1 MLGFIVFSLRRAW
14 QGFWRNAVMSLAATA
29 TMVLMLLLLAG
40 FWIINTGLLA
50 GLEYTES
57 KVNIVADLFDNVTD
71 RQVDELVRRI
81 EAMPEVSEVDHV
93 TREEALQRFRTNRR
107 TQSEEDLTRFLDSNP
122 FHASLE
128 ISLSDAE
135 LYSEVSTRL
144 CSAPGPTGRGC
155 MEEPSIQAVKNQKAL
170 VDNVLT
176 VTNFLHTAGLVIL
189 IVIGVIVLFIIVNTI
204 RLAVVARAEEIEIMR
219 LVGASDA
226 FIRWPFVFEGA
237 LVGLLG
243 AALALVLLGAAAEPL
258 GGFMFEF
265 FRVLP
270 LEFGGLARDVLLLV
284 VGAGV
289 GLGILGSWVSVR
301 TYLIR

>member
-1 MLGFIVFSLRRAW
+1 MLAFLFFSLKRAW

-40 FWIINTGLLA
+40 FWIIQTGLLA
-50 GLEYTES
+50 GLEFTEQKVEVVAYLHQNATES
-57 KVNIVADLFDNVTD
+57 QINALAAEIDARPDVASV
-71 RQVDELVRRI
+71 
-81 EAMPEVSEVDHV
+81 EVV
-93 TREEALQRFRTNRR
+93 TRDKALERFRESMEAQGR
-107 TQSEEDLTRFLDSNP
+107 TDLTQQLDSNP
-122 FHASLE
+122 LFASIEVKLTDP
-128 ISLSDAE
+128 SALKAVGDA
-135 LYSEVSTRL
+135 LD
-144 CSAPGPTGRGC
+144 PTEHPIVRNVINI
-155 MEEPSIQAVKNQKAL
+155 EDL
-170 VDNVLT
+170 VDRLLT
-176 VTNFLHTAGLVIL
+176 VTEVLRTVGTGIL
-189 IVIGVIVLFIIVNTI
+189 IGVGLIVLFIIINAI

-237 LVGLLG
+237 FVGFLG
-243 AALALVLLGAAAEPL
+243 AAVTLAILAGAAEPL
-258 GGFMFEF
+258 NGFMVEF

-270 LEFGGLARDVLLLV
+270 LEVGSLTRDLVTLV